1 MIRAIYISD
10 VSKFAQ
16 RNAAARFQFLGT
28 SFFSSSVQCCATMN
42 DRVVESAIDHRA
54 ARIRNCRIADG
65 ACTFLDESSRYAARL
80 DADEGVEMTMVGL
93 NREQR
98 RIGCW

>member
-1 MIRAIYISD
+1 
-10 VSKFAQ
+10 
-16 RNAAARFQFLGT
+16 
-28 SFFSSSVQCCATMN
+28 MN
-42 DRVVESAIDHRA
+42 DRVAESAIDRRA

-98 RIGCW
+98 RTLADKLPDMANVAVGALVFGQFLGDRPFSPIAAIGGGVL